1 MPRVGL
7 AFSLGAGAFP
17 LFNVSTAAGLAY
29 LPVAVVVFVVFRRR
43 PLYCVWPVLALLLA
57 PVFGTLLA
65 VCAAAA
71 FGRRRAPLVAAWT
84 ALVTYFVVALSS
96 RGRALGLR
104 RLSGAPACW
113 PRASS
118 RPATP

>member
-1 MPRVGL
+1 M
-7 AFSLGAGAFP
+7 
-17 LFNVSTAAGLAY
+17 
-29 LPVAVVVFVVFRRR
+29 VVFVVFRRR
-43 PLYCVWPVLALLLA
+43 PLLCVWPALALLLA

-84 ALVTYFVVALSS
+84 AGVTYFVLALDAPARTAFAGFAAS
-96 RGRALGLR
+96 RGLAGV
-104 RLSGAPACW
+104 SK
-113 PRASS
+113 